1 MATNTAGS
9 VAREYAT
16 QQVHYLRKR
25 ITYAVENTAINI
37 GVMPPNALVVGG
49 GVMIVTAF
57 NDSGTDTLDIGFVGG
72 TTDADGYA
80 TLLDLSAV
88 GYIILDELGATTNIM
103 QTVATTV
110 TCIYNGQNNN
120 ASAGVA
126 EVVIMYVVDNDQ

>member
-1 MATNTAGS
+1 MATNTAGNT
-9 VAREYAT
+9 ARENSR
-16 QQVHYLRKR
+16 QLVHYLRKR
-25 ITYAVENTAINI
+25 ITYATENTAITI

-49 GVMIVTAF
+49 GVMTVTAF

-80 TLLDLSAV
+80 TLLVIDAV

-103 QTVATTV
+103 QSVATTV